1 MILILNCEP
10 EKAYEIAERLRI
22 SVENS
27 EHTVTAADGQEKNI
41 SVTISMGVYQ
51 MAPEIE
57 MTPDNARAVFDA
69 EFKCAD
75 ELVYNAKE
83 TGRNKV
89 VTTADIMDKVIAQR
103 EKSAEQGEKSVHT
116 PHKDYKIFG
125 TISYKDIVDKK
136 RINGITAEH
145 IDSLTDSLKKSGI
158 DFSGI

>member
-1 MILILNCEP
+1 
-10 EKAYEIAERLRI
+10 
-22 SVENS
+22 
-27 EHTVTAADGQEKNI
+27 
-41 SVTISMGVYQ
+41 

-158 DFSGI
+158 DFSGIKDETTGKYSVSVDGWDNLKSSEKHIQQYKITIYCQGSAHQ

>member
-103 EKSAEQGEKSVHT
+103 EKSAEQGENQYIPLTRIIRYSALFHI
-116 PHKDYKIFG
+116 KILS
-125 TISYKDIVDKK
+125 I
-136 RINGITAEH
+136 
-145 IDSLTDSLKKSGI
+145 KSG
-158 DFSGI
+158 